1 MLKVNRLS
9 TIQHLELCLM
19 LCYSLKKK
27 GVWGRMDICICM
39 AEFLHYSSEI
49 ITILLIGYTP
59 IQNKKFKR
67 KKNLAMQMHGTE
79 V

>member
-1 MLKVNRLS
+1 M
-9 TIQHLELCLM
+9 ELCSM
-19 LCYSLKKK
+19 LCGSLD
-27 GVWGRMDICICM
+27 GRRVWGRMDICICM